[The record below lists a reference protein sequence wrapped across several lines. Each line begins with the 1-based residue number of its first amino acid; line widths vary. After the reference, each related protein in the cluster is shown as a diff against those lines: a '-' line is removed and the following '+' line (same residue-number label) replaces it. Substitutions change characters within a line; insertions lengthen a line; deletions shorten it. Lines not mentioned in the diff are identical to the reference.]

1 MNKKKEQNEQDEK
14 GKDHLSSE
22 SMKAICEE
30 LEKMKAELLKLID
43 IPEYTKNK
51 KKLDIYEEN
60 LYEIE
65 VIVYFSRQFE
75 ALRVSYCASYDE
87 LLFSLVKST
96 CWSEVTGGKSKAGFY
111 KSNDNKYVLK
121 CINKYEFKMFLEAG
135 FQYFH
140 HIAKYFF
147 HKMPSALAKILGA
160 YKIKKKNI
168 KFNKNETYYILL
180 MENLFYNKEN
190 RSKSIKTY
198 DLKGSRSNRYIMKKD
213 QKENQVL
220 PDTNFKVDLKGIP
233 LPLEKNMAELLKAAV
248 HNDSL
253 VLCKMNVVDY
263 SLLLIIDENYDD
275 PNYNNN
281 SNIYDRCEKESMK
294 DFKYEENPVRT
305 IRIGIIDY
313 VRKYTWDKQ
322 LEHVGKFIINRLEPT
337 IVDPKMYRLRF
348 IKTMNSYFL
357 GVG

>member
-1 MNKKKEQNEQDEK
+1 
-14 GKDHLSSE
+14 
-22 SMKAICEE
+22 
-30 LEKMKAELLKLID
+30 
-43 IPEYTKNK
+43 
-51 KKLDIYEEN
+51 
-60 LYEIE
+60 
-65 VIVYFSRQFE
+65 
-75 ALRVSYCASYDE
+75 
-87 LLFSLVKST
+87 
-96 CWSEVTGGKSKAGFY
+96 
-111 KSNDNKYVLK
+111 
-121 CINKYEFKMFLEAG
+121 MFQEAG

-160 YKIKKKNI
+160 FKIKKKSI
-168 KFNKNETYYILL
+168 KINKVETYYILL

-190 RSKSIKTY
+190 KSKSIKTY
-198 DLKGSRSNRYIMKKD
+198 DLKGSRSNRYIVKRD

-220 PDTNFKVDLKGIP
+220 PDTNFKVNLKGSP

-263 SLLLIIDENYDD
+263 SLLLIIDENFEENNYSINYDKSD
-275 PNYNNN
+275 
-281 SNIYDRCEKESMK
+281 KESTK
-294 DFKYEENPVRT
+294 DIIHNLDIPAKT
-305 IRIGIIDY
+305 IRVGIIDY

-357 GVG
+357 GLG